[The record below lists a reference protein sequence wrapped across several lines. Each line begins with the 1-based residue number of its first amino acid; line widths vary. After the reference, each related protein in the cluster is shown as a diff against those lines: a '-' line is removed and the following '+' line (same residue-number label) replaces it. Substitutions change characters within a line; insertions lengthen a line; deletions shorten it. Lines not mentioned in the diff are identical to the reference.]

1 MSRLPTTLLAA
12 ALATGSLLAIG
23 VSAQAA
29 DGPEQASQVS
39 AQAVPAT
46 GQDDA
51 AAGADA
57 RDEGEGHR
65 ELAPLPEDW
74 NLLHGLVRH
83 CQQAFAGR
91 VLVNETADGGADPAW
106 EREPVV
112 LDLRNCPSGGVIMA
126 IAVADDRSRT
136 MVLRQQSAGQLSL
149 RHLRHTDEGQ
159 EQPVSNFGGFS
170 TTDSR
175 PRKAVFE
182 TNDISRGLFRRHDQA
197 ARSNSVWTL
206 AMPDPDTL
214 VYEEASDAG
223 RLKLEFDL
231 GTPVA
236 RPPAPWVEAAVR

>member
-1 MSRLPTTLLAA
+1 MRTLPALLAA
-12 ALATGSLLAIG
+12 ALAMGACGTVPAGEAPP
-23 VSAQAA
+23 ARPAEDRPQAA
-29 DGPEQASQVS
+29 
-39 AQAVPAT
+39 AT
-46 GQDDA
+46 
-51 AAGADA
+51 ADA
-57 RDEGEGHR
+57 GLGDAGSARSAGTR
-65 ELAPLPEDW
+65 ELPEDW